1 MIRAE
6 QTEKGNHSKF
16 KYFIMDGLDTRSN
29 THFIWICWKEL
40 WIFSLKSKRKIN
52 SVQKN
57 SWIKIST
64 QSSHIETCWFQRL
77 DVFQQKKNVFFLVV
91 DDSQEFNCSHMSHS
105 HYEFITHHTFKNE
118 NITKNENK
126 NCCKLVIV

>member
-16 KYFIMDGLDTRSN
+16 KYFILMLGRLDTRSN

-40 WIFSLKSKRKIN
+40 WIFPLKSKRKIN

-64 QSSHIETCWFQRL
+64 QSSHIETCWFQRS
-77 DVFQQKKNVFFLVV
+77 DVFQQKKNLFLVV

-105 HYEFITHHTFKNE
+105 HYEFEFITHHTFENE
-118 NITKNENK
+118 NITKNKNK
-126 NCCKLVIV
+126 NVVN